1 MSKKKF
7 KMPSAYTILFFIIV
21 IVAILTWVIPAG
33 EYQDGVYKQI
43 DPNPQGIYNILSA
56 PIAGFFDA
64 VDIALFIIVIGGF
77 LGIVLK
83 TGAIT
88 AGIASIIAKL
98 KGKEIL
104 LVPILMILF
113 GIGGTTY
120 GMAEETIAFYPILI
134 PVFLVA
140 GYDVVTAV
148 AVILL
153 GAGIGVLSST
163 VNPFAT
169 GVASSALDI
178 SLGEGI
184 FLRAAMLIVLEAIG
198 IIYVMRYAKKVK
210 KDPTTSLVHGNLD
223 VFKLGEGYDHKQE
236 KLTKSQAAVL
246 ILFALTFIIM
256 IVGVIPWEYKF
267 EISFFSNIYNKLADI
282 KILGFE
288 PNTAEAYWDHYDANK
303 VQSAALGD
311 WWFGQMTVLFFI
323 MSIVI
328 GFVGKM
334 SEKEIANNFMEGAR
348 DLISVALIVGLSRG
362 IKVIMVAGG
371 MDATVLHWGQES
383 LKGFSPVLFSILSYV
398 FYIPMSFLI
407 PSTSGLANASMP
419 IMGPLAGSVFEA
431 AGKSAVLGK
440 SIMITAYQSASGIVN
455 LITPTSGVV
464 MGGLAIAKLPY
475 EKWLKYVGKLLGLL
489 FIATCIF
496 LAIGVLIGG

>member
-1 MSKKKF
+1 MSNKKF
-7 KMPSAYTILFFIIV
+7 KMPSAYTILFLIIV
-21 IVAILTWVIPAG
+21 VVAILTWIIPAG
-33 EYQDGVYKQI
+33 EYKDGVYNQI

-88 AGIASIIAKL
+88 AGIATIIAKL

-104 LVPILMILF
+104 LIPILMAFF
-113 GIGGTTY
+113 GLGGTTY

-153 GAGIGVLSST
+153 GAGIGVLAST

-169 GVASSALDI
+169 GVASSVLEVG
-178 SLGEGI
+178 LGEGI
-184 FLRAAMLIVLEAIG
+184 FLRIFMLIVLEGIG
-198 IIYVMRYAKKVK
+198 IYYVMRYAKKVK
-210 KDPTTSLVHGNLD
+210 ADPTKSLVHGNLN
-223 VFKLGEGYDHKQE
+223 VFKLEDDHETKQE
-236 KLTKSQAAVL
+236 KLTKSQSVVL

-256 IVGVIPWEYKF
+256 ILGVIPWQYKF
-267 EISFFSNIYNKLADI
+267 EIDFFSDIYNKLAGF
-282 KILGFE
+282 KILGLE
-288 PNTAEAYWDHYDANK
+288 PNTVEAYWDHYDANK

-334 SEKEIANNFMEGAR
+334 SEREIANNFMEGAK
-348 DLISVALIVGLSRG
+348 DLISVALIIGLSRG
-362 IKVIMVAGG
+362 IKVVMAAGG

-383 LKGFSPVLFSILSYV
+383 LKGFSPILFSIMSYI

-419 IMGPLAGSVFEA
+419 IMGPLAGTVFEA
-431 AGKSAVLGK
+431 AGQSAMLGK

-475 EKWLKYVGKLLGLL
+475 EKWLKYVGKLLAIL
-489 FIATCIF
+489 FVATCIF
-496 LAIGVLIGG
+496 LAVGVLIGG